1 MDDMGQENLMTLLKQ
16 KMGAVDVDGKFANE
30 NVPPHIVLAFQN
42 CLLYHPDGPIVLQTL
57 GERLNFLRK
66 GASIVELM
74 ERNIFLEILTMCGI
88 QEDDIIEAIVN
99 IVKEKTNG
107 A

>member
-1 MDDMGQENLMTLLKQ
+1 MGLLKK
-16 KMGAVDVDGKFANE
+16 KMGAVDIDGKFANE
-30 NVPPHIVLAFQN
+30 NYPPHVVLAFQN
-42 CLLYHPDGPIVLQTL
+42 CLLYHPDGATVLKTL

-88 QEDDIIEAIVN
+88 QEDDITNAIVN